1 MEVQAPYGYVLDSE
15 PVYFDV
21 VQENSEEE
29 SGITVIEVVRSN
41 LAQKG
46 TITVEK
52 SGEIFSSVSENNGM
66 YQPNFA
72 VGNLEG
78 AVYEITAAE
87 DIVTL
92 EGTVRAKKGEVV
104 DTLTTG
110 ADGTAKS
117 KKLYLGKYEVKEV
130 TAPNGM
136 VLNDEIHS
144 VELVYTES
152 YAVYV
157 DNESIALTTREF
169 DILKILLEN
178 QGRVFSRD
186 NLLNSIWG
194 YDYFGDEKIVNTH
207 IKNIRRKMGMDYMET
222 IRGVG
227 YKIEKEN

>member
-1 MEVQAPYGYVLDSE
+1 
-15 PVYFDV
+15 
-21 VQENSEEE
+21 
-29 SGITVIEVVRSN
+29 
-41 LAQKG
+41 
-46 TITVEK
+46 
-52 SGEIFSSVSENNGM
+52 M

-117 KKLYLGKYEVKEV
+117 KELYLGKYEVKEV

-144 VELVYTES
+144 VELVYAGQE
-152 YAVYV
+152 
-157 DNESIALTTREF
+157 
-169 DILKILLEN
+169 
-178 QGRVFSRD
+178 
-186 NLLNSIWG
+186 
-194 YDYFGDEKIVNTH
+194 
-207 IKNIRRKMGMDYMET
+207 IR
-222 IRGVG
+222 
-227 YKIEKEN
+227 

>member
-1 MEVQAPYGYVLDSE
+1 
-15 PVYFDV
+15 
-21 VQENSEEE
+21 
-29 SGITVIEVVRSN
+29 
-41 LAQKG
+41 
-46 TITVEK
+46 
-52 SGEIFSSVSENNGM
+52 M

-117 KKLYLGKYEVKEV
+117 KELYLGKYEVKEV

-144 VELVYTES
+144 VELVYAGQEISVTETETS
-152 YAVYV
+152 FY
-157 DNESIALTTREF
+157 NERQRVEIDLV
-169 DILKILLEN
+169 KNLET
-178 QGRVFSRD
+178 
-186 NLLNSIWG
+186 
-194 YDYFGDEKIVNTH
+194 DEH
-207 IKNIRRKMGMDYMET
+207 F
-222 IRGVG
+222 GVG
-227 YKIEKEN
+227 NNGEIFVLPLGCMQKRN